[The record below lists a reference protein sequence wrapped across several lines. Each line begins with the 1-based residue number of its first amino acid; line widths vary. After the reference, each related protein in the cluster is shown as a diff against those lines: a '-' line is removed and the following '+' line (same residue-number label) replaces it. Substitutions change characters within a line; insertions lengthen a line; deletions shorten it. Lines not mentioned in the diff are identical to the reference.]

1 MIFAYH
7 SLGPDSKITLDS
19 LVPEALGSTNFDLI
33 PNGNKEAF
41 AVSSLINI
49 GHNKCH
55 SLIQCS
61 K

>member
-19 LVPEALGSTNFDLI
+19 LVPEALGSTSFDLI

-41 AVSSLINI
+41 AVSSLKVIY
-49 GHNKCH
+49 
-55 SLIQCS
+55 
-61 K
+61 